1 MRDTTLFD
9 TKTTDRKPVMSLCI
23 GICQMDDYGY
33 CVGCGRTQAEID
45 GSAPP
50 DAQAGAEA
58 TGSGH
63 EPSPAPLE
71 PR

>member
-1 MRDTTLFD
+1 MRDTTLLD
-9 TKTTDRKPVMSLCI
+9 TKTSDRNPAMSLCI

-45 GSAPP
+45 GSEPP
-50 DAQAGAEA
+50 DAQTGAEA
-58 TGSGH
+58 ARGGH
-63 EPSPAPLE
+63 EPSAAPVE